1 MPIIDVQVRM
11 RELGRIRIGQKGAKG
26 QPQKLDRFRVTSAD
40 RTLVERVAALYG
52 GAVTPWTGSDGRE
65 QFEVVTD
72 TTRIPVLLPPQPVT
86 QWMELWSGGGCQRR
100 CDGQTETLTD
110 SPCLCKANDD
120 EVCKPTTRL
129 NVVLRDVPGLGVF
142 RLETHGW
149 NAAQELPGAA
159 AFAAQ
164 AGGMIPAHLT
174 LEERVSRSDGQTRRF
189 MVPGLDVEVTPA
201 QLLAGQAPAAV
212 TAAPVAGE
220 LEARDFVGEVAAASS
235 REQVTAVWKAAGS
248 PQSGPLVDAC
258 KARTAELSAGSDGPV
273 DDADFDGL
281 WLSIVAAAPEDWT
294 TDRLEEEFAAA
305 NGGTMPGSA
314 SAAELRGFLASLKAS

>member
-1 MPIIDVQVRM
+1 MPIIDVQM
-11 RELGRIRIGQKGAKG
+11 RLKELGRIRIGQKGTKG
-26 QPQKLDRFRVTSAD
+26 QPQKLDRFRFTSAD
-40 RTLVERVAALYG
+40 KALVERVAALYG
-52 GAVTPWTGSDGRE
+52 GTVTPWTAPDGRE
-65 QFEVVTD
+65 QSEVVTD
-72 TTRIPVLLPPQPVT
+72 ATRIPVLLPPQPVT

-110 SPCLCKANDD
+110 SPCICKAADA
-120 EVCKPTTRL
+120 EVVCKPTTRL
-129 NVVLRDVPGLGVF
+129 SVVLRDVPGLGVW

-174 LEERVSRSDGQTRRF
+174 LEERVSKADGQTRRF

-201 QLLAGQAPAAV
+201 ELLAFHAPAAV
-212 TAAPVAGE
+212 EAAPVAAIGS
-220 LEARDFVGEVAAASS
+220 RDFLAEVAAASS
-235 REQVTAVWKAAGS
+235 RDEVTAAWRAAGS

-258 KARTAELSAGSDGPV
+258 KARTAELAGDGPAG
-273 DDADFDGL
+273 DADFDGL
-281 WLSIVAAAPEDWT
+281 WLQIVAAAPEDWT

-305 NGGTMPGSA
+305 CGGTMPGSA
-314 SAAELRGFLASLKAS
+314 SAAQLETFLRLLRAAS